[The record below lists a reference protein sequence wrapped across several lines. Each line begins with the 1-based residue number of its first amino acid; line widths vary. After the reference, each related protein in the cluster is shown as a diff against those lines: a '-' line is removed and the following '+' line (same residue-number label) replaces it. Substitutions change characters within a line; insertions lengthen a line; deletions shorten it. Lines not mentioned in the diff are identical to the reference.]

1 MQVERIV
8 LCPPSEYQRHLCS
21 LVMAGLQDT
30 GKEQP
35 KARSV
40 TNSVMELRNI
50 CNHPFL
56 VRPACPLAQ
65 FSRTRL
71 KGLF

>member
-1 MQVERIV
+1 MT
-8 LCPPSEYQRHLCS
+8 
-21 LVMAGLQDT
+21 GLQDS

-40 TNSVMELRNI
+40 TNSIMELRNI

-56 VRPACPLAQ
+56 VRPACQYAP
-65 FSRTRL
+65 T
-71 KGLF
+71 

>member
-1 MQVERIV
+1 MQVERII

-35 KARSV
+35 KSRSV

-56 VRPACPLAQ
+56 VRTASQVAQ
-65 FSRTRL
+65 SSSRKT
-71 KGLF
+71 